1 MKRKLFSIFI
11 ISSLLF
17 IATSASLQGP
27 ESELIDKS
35 KQFER
40 KSAKGLGEK
49 TKSVDETT
57 DITDE
62 KAESTGDKKEDK
74 LEFILSESG
83 IKIIRAPDL
92 SKNGEEKKVSE
103 TLSLLLANQEKWI
116 QKIEDELEDLNKKD
130 ELEQLI
136 PKEKSAEEIE
146 GMIIY
151 IILILIDITF
161 FPFCS

>member
-17 IATSASLQGP
+17 IVSSASLQGP

-49 TKSVDETT
+49 TKNVDETT
-57 DITDE
+57 DITEE
-62 KAESTGDKKEDK
+62 KAESTGDNKEEK
-74 LEFILSESG
+74 LEFILSDSG

-92 SKNGEEKKVSE
+92 SKEGEDKQVSE
-103 TLSLLLANQEKWI
+103 ALSLLLANQEKLI
-116 QKIEDELEDLNKKD
+116 QKIEDELEDLNKID
-130 ELEQLI
+130 ELEQMI
-136 PKEKSAEEIE
+136 PKERSADEIE
-146 GMIIY
+146 GEINFI
-151 IILILIDITF
+151 IILF
-161 FPFCS
+161 

>member
-27 ESELIDKS
+27 ESELVDKS

-40 KSAKGLGEK
+40 KSAKGLGEQ

-62 KAESTGDKKEDK
+62 KAESTGDKKDDK

-92 SKNGEEKKVSE
+92 SKEGEGKTISE

-136 PKEKSAEEIE
+136 PKEKTAEEIE
-146 GMIIY
+146 GMINE
-151 IILILIDITF
+151 IDY
-161 FPFCS
+161 

>member
-17 IATSASLQGP
+17 IVSSASLQGP

-49 TKSVDETT
+49 TKNVDETT
-57 DITDE
+57 DITEE
-62 KAESTGDKKEDK
+62 KAESTGDNKEEK
-74 LEFILSESG
+74 LEFILSDSG

-92 SKNGEEKKVSE
+92 SKEGEDKQVSE
-103 TLSLLLANQEKWI
+103 ALSLLLANQEKLI
-116 QKIEDELEDLNKKD
+116 QKIEDELEDLNKID
-130 ELEQLI
+130 ELEQMI
-136 PKEKSAEEIE
+136 PKERSADEIE
-146 GMIIY
+146 GKINFI
-151 IILILIDITF
+151 IILF
-161 FPFCS
+161 